1 MLFNTIQG
9 SLRFLNSYRG
19 LPQTLYVL
27 TGLVRVSNNR
37 LISGNRLLS
46 RMLSTNKSSKEDS
59 KQKVNYGWND
69 LEVPVLGKTLL
80 TSELTT
86 GEIGKF
92 WRKVVNKIG
101 DNNFIMVI
109 FRVKYAQNAEIATI
123 GVLQQLNKEDKDY
136 YVEFVTDHL
145 SRIDNKYK
153 DREIM
158 SIIFSYG
165 VREGKAKVREVKV
178 EVPHQNFNH
187 YKLPLTTD
195 PLQFGSPIVL
205 GESMSFVQVSKTSV
219 AVIRKDGNKNHVQM
233 FSSGYLTLEFTD
245 TIVNENTF
253 VRKIGK
259 NEMTV
264 VDGEIKLY
272 TAPKKS
278 RFINS
283 ISKAEKL
290 ENKNLTLD
298 IETKVTKGGVVSPF
312 LVSVYDGIVA
322 KSFYI
327 SDYVSDYEMLIS
339 AVEYIMVRRNNY
351 HQVYVHNLAGFDAVF
366 LIRTLSHL
374 GRPKIV
380 MNKGKLISIGFT
392 YNSCTVVFK
401 DSYQLLPSS
410 LNKLASSF
418 GVHKK
423 EVFPMGLL
431 TKENTG
437 IGLNYVGELP
447 VSFFGDSYTQEEI
460 NNYNEN
466 FKNKDWSFRAE
477 SIKYC
482 EQDCKTLY
490 DIVERFSKLIYNLY
504 GINISKF
511 PTISSLTFGAFRAN
525 HLKED
530 TISQLTGTIYRDIKK
545 SYTGGTVDMY
555 IPEGENLYSYDF
567 NSLYPSV
574 MAEFPMPISDPVYFE
589 GNIRDYD
596 KEAQGVFYCKI
607 TAPMESK
614 YPPILQTH
622 VKGINGTR
630 TVAALG
636 SYYDWVNTYEMDNA
650 TNNFGYQFEIIRG
663 YTFKYEFVFKDFV
676 VELYETRKKY
686 PKTNPMN
693 LVAKTLLNSLYGRFG
708 MDQFSTEFVVVPKT
722 RYLEYEAKHINSI
735 VDIIDL
741 DESLLIELVS
751 EKKALQAEIGGGFGN
766 RNINIAIATHV
777 SACGRIKMAN
787 LIKFLVDNNYKLYYK
802 DTDCVFI
809 DKPLPEHLVSNT
821 ELGKLKLEH
830 KIRKGI
836 FLSPKVYYLETEDS
850 IVIKVKGLNTK
861 ELKLTKEDFESLL
874 NKDVLLEKEQTK
886 WFRSIKDAQILLK
899 RQLYTLKVTSNK
911 RELIYDSNN
920 RLIATKPLVINEDK
934 TIY

>member
-1 MLFNTIQG
+1 
-9 SLRFLNSYRG
+9 
-19 LPQTLYVL
+19 
-27 TGLVRVSNNR
+27 
-37 LISGNRLLS
+37 
-46 RMLSTNKSSKEDS
+46 
-59 KQKVNYGWND
+59 
-69 LEVPVLGKTLL
+69 
-80 TSELTT
+80 
-86 GEIGKF
+86 
-92 WRKVVNKIG
+92 
-101 DNNFIMVI
+101 
-109 FRVKYAQNAEIATI
+109 
-123 GVLQQLNKEDKDY
+123 
-136 YVEFVTDHL
+136 
-145 SRIDNKYK
+145 
-153 DREIM
+153 
-158 SIIFSYG
+158 
-165 VREGKAKVREVKV
+165 
-178 EVPHQNFNH
+178 
-187 YKLPLTTD
+187 
-195 PLQFGSPIVL
+195 
-205 GESMSFVQVSKTSV
+205 
-219 AVIRKDGNKNHVQM
+219 M
-233 FSSGYLTLEFTD
+233 FSNGYLTLEFTD

-278 RFINS
+278 KFINKT
-283 ISKAEKL
+283 SKASAL
-290 ENKNLTLD
+290 ESKFLTLD
-298 IETKVTKGGVVSPF
+298 IETKISKGGVVVPF

-322 KSFYI
+322 KSFYV
-327 SDYVSDYEMLIS
+327 SDYENDYEMLIA

-351 HQVYVHNLAGFDAVF
+351 HQIYAHNLAGFDAVF

-374 GRPKIV
+374 GRPKIT

-392 YNSCTVVFK
+392 YNNCTVVFK

-410 LNKLASSF
+410 LNKLAISF
-418 GVHKK
+418 GVKK
-423 EVFPMGLL
+423 KDLFPMGLL
-431 TKENTG
+431 TQENTG

-447 VSFFGDSYTQEEI
+447 VSFFADGYTQEEI
-460 NNYNEN
+460 DNYSKN
-466 FKNKDWSFRAE
+466 FKSGNWSFRLE

-482 EQDCKTLY
+482 EQDCKSLY
-490 DIVERFSKLIYNLY
+490 DIVNKFNLLMFNLY
-504 GINISKF
+504 GININKY

-525 HLKED
+525 HLNDD

-574 MAEFPMPISDPVYFE
+574 MAEFPMPISDPLYFE
-589 GNIRDYD
+589 GDIREFN

-607 TAPMESK
+607 TTPESSK

-622 VKGINGTR
+622 VKTPNGIR
-630 TVAALG
+630 TVAAQG
-636 SYYDWVNTYEMDNA
+636 SYYDWISSYEMDNA
-650 TNNFGYQFEIIRG
+650 TKNFDYHFEIIRG

-676 VELYETRKKY
+676 IDLYETRKKY
-686 PKTNPMN
+686 PKGDPMN
-693 LVAKTLLNSLYGRFG
+693 LVAKTLLNSFYGRFG
-708 MDQFSTEFVVVPKT
+708 MDQFSTDFVVVPKT
-722 RYLEYEAKHINSI
+722 KYLEYEVKHIDSI

-741 DESLLIELVS
+741 DESVLIELVS
-751 EKKALQAEIGGGFGN
+751 EKKVLQAEIGGGFGN
-766 RNINIAIATHV
+766 RNINVAIASHV